1 MVRRVV
7 SCDDTI
13 LAYDR
18 NSPASGDRAGAVKI
32 LVVRR
37 DNIGDLICTTPL
49 LTALRRR
56 HPEAW
61 IGALVNSYNAP
72 VLDRNPDVDAVFAYR
87 KLKHLDPGESA
98 LAALGARAGML
109 WRLRLMKL
117 DVVVLAT
124 PGLPTRGLT
133 LARWLKPGRIAGFD
147 DGGARTAALDLRVAL
162 ASGAARHEV
171 EQVFALA
178 KLFGIEGSAPGL
190 VLVPD
195 PREVENASALFAA
208 RPGRRIAVHISARR
222 RAQRWPAK
230 CFAEL
235 IRRLISEHLAEPMLL
250 WSPGPPDHP
259 QHPGDDE
266 KAAQVLHA
274 IGPDRAG
281 VIRYPTAGLSSLI
294 GALAA
299 CDEVI
304 CSDGG
309 AMHLAAALGKP
320 IVALFGD
327 SPVEHWRPWGVRH
340 RIVRPESRDVADVP
354 VAAVLAAYSEIAS
367 TAGPHNS

>member
-1 MVRRVV
+1 M
-7 SCDDTI
+7 
-13 LAYDR
+13 
-18 NSPASGDRAGAVKI
+18 KI

-49 LTALRRR
+49 LAALRRR

-72 VLDRNPDVDAVFAYR
+72 VLERNPDLNAVFAYQ
-87 KLKHLDPGESA
+87 KLKHLERGESA
-98 LAALGARAGML
+98 LASLARRAGML
-109 WRLRLMKL
+109 WQLRQMKL

-124 PGLPTRGLT
+124 PGLATRGLT
-133 LARWLKPGRIAGFD
+133 LARWLKPERIAGFD
-147 DGGARTAALDLRVAL
+147 DGSARAAALDQRVTL
-162 ASGAARHEV
+162 PPQDARHEV

-178 KLFGIEGSAPGL
+178 GLFGIEGSAPGL

-195 PREVENASALFAA
+195 SREVDNAHALFAA
-208 RPGRRIAVHISARR
+208 RSGRRIAVHISARR
-222 RAQRWPAK
+222 RAQRWPAAR
-230 CFAEL
+230 CAEL
-235 IRRLISEHLAEPMLL
+235 IRALTSKHGAQTMLL

-266 KAAQVLHA
+266 KAAEVMRA
-274 IGPDRAG
+274 IGTGHAA
-281 VIRYPTAGLSSLI
+281 VIPYPTARLSGLI

-309 AMHLAAALGKP
+309 AMHIAAALGKP
-320 IVALFGD
+320 VVALFGD
-327 SPVEHWRPWGVRH
+327 SSVERWRPWGVTH
-340 RIVRPESRDVADVP
+340 RIVRPESRDVADAS
-354 VAAVLAAYSEIAS
+354 VADVVSAYAEIAS
-367 TAGPHNS
+367 TAGNQSGLARNR

>member
-1 MVRRVV
+1 M
-7 SCDDTI
+7 
-13 LAYDR
+13 
-18 NSPASGDRAGAVKI
+18 KI

-37 DNIGDLICTTPL
+37 DNIGDLVCTTPL
-49 LTALRRR
+49 FAALRRR

-72 VLDRNPDVDAVFAYR
+72 VLERNPDLDAVFAYQ
-87 KLKHLDPGESA
+87 KLKHLEPGDSA
-98 LAALGARAGML
+98 LAALGKRAGML
-109 WRLRLMKL
+109 WRLRQMKL

-124 PGLPTRGLT
+124 PGLATRGLT
-133 LARWLKPGRIAGFD
+133 LARWLKPARIAGFD
-147 DGGARTAALDLRVAL
+147 DGGARTAALDLRVSL
-162 ASGAARHEV
+162 APLIARHEV

-178 KLFGIEGSAPGL
+178 GLFGVEGSAPAL
-190 VLVPD
+190 VVVPD
-195 PREVENASALFAA
+195 PQEVANAHALLAV

-222 RAQRWPAK
+222 RAQRWPAAR
-230 CFAEL
+230 FGEL
-235 IRRLISEHLAEPMLL
+235 IRALTSKYTAQTMLL

-259 QHPGDDE
+259 QHPGDDG
-266 KAAQVLHA
+266 KAAEVLQA
-274 IGPDRAG
+274 VGPDRTA
-281 VIRYPTAGLSSLI
+281 VISYPTVGLSSLI

-327 SPVEHWRPWGVRH
+327 SPVERWRPWGVAH
-340 RIVRPESRDVADVP
+340 RIVRPPSRDVGDVA
-354 VAAVLAAYSEIAS
+354 VAEVLAAYAELAPE
-367 TAGPHNS
+367 TLR

>member
-1 MVRRVV
+1 M
-7 SCDDTI
+7 
-13 LAYDR
+13 
-18 NSPASGDRAGAVKI
+18 KI

-49 LTALRRR
+49 LAALRRR

-72 VLDRNPDVDAVFAYR
+72 VLERNPDLDAVFAYQ
-87 KLKHLDPGESA
+87 KLKHLERGESA
-98 LAALGARAGML
+98 LASLAKRAGML
-109 WRLRLMKL
+109 WQLRQMQL

-124 PGLPTRGLT
+124 PGRATRGLT
-133 LARWLKPGRIAGFD
+133 LASWLKPGKIAGFD
-147 DGGARTAALDLRVAL
+147 DGSARASALDLRVAL
-162 ASGAARHEV
+162 PPHDAGHEV

-178 KLFGIEGSAPGL
+178 GLFGIDGSPPAL

-195 PREVENASALFAA
+195 PREVENARALFTAPPA
-208 RPGRRIAVHISARR
+208 RRIALHISARR
-222 RAQRWPAK
+222 RAQRWPAAR
-230 CFAEL
+230 CAEL
-235 IRRLISEHLAEPMLL
+235 IRRLASDYGAQTMLL
-250 WSPGPPDHP
+250 WSPGQGDHP

-266 KAAQVLHA
+266 KAAEVM
-274 IGPDRAG
+274 RAVG
-281 VIRYPTAGLSSLI
+281 ADDAAAVPYPTARLSNLI

-320 IVALFGD
+320 VVALFGD
-327 SPVEHWRPWGVRH
+327 SSVERWRPWGVAH
-340 RIVRPESRDVADVP
+340 RIVRPESRDVAGVP
-354 VAAVLAAYSEIAS
+354 VADVLAAYAEIAS
-367 TAGPHNS
+367 NTGDQSGLARNR